1 MQEETRE
8 NGSFYD
14 NVVGGHL
21 ASHRQSKHSTWWI
34 GSCAWTPQRIRA
46 SQSSDNSY
54 ASPILSA
61 LSLRS
66 RRSLRLC
73 LCNEVSVR
81 YHEASEDIGRERKR
95 AIEMA
100 WKEGPLLE
108 KAGQPKQ
115 GKCTMECV
123 FGARNFSAAVAGA
136 PSCPVVTGFR
146 GRRRPIWTR
155 RTVALRRCRV
165 EASVAKSESCVALE
179 EGAFADEEDYIKAGG
194 SELYFVQMQQNKT
207 MENQS
212 RISDKVSFLRSQAR
226 RVFFFPQFFW
236 IRDIIV
242 TEHECAKLIFE
253 VQFSYV
259 LNILDFLEMKP
270 CCNVWKLA

>member
-1 MQEETRE
+1 M
-8 NGSFYD
+8 
-14 NVVGGHL
+14 
-21 ASHRQSKHSTWWI
+21 
-34 GSCAWTPQRIRA
+34 
-46 SQSSDNSY
+46 
-54 ASPILSA
+54 
-61 LSLRS
+61 
-66 RRSLRLC
+66 
-73 LCNEVSVR
+73 
-81 YHEASEDIGRERKR
+81 
-95 AIEMA
+95 
-100 WKEGPLLE
+100 
-108 KAGQPKQ
+108 
-115 GKCTMECV
+115 
-123 FGARNFSAAVAGA
+123 
-136 PSCPVVTGFR
+136 
-146 GRRRPIWTR
+146 
-155 RTVALRRCRV
+155 
-165 EASVAKSESCVALE
+165 AKSESCVALE